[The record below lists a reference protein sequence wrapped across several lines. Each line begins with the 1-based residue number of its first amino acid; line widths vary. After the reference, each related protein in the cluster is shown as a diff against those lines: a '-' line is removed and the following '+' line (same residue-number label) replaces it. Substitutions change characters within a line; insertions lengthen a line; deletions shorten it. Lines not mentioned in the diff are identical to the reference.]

1 MTYRVL
7 VVCTANV
14 CRSPMAAALLAHH
27 AFNLGVDIEV
37 RSAGT
42 QSHNLRVDPAAVA
55 VMNEHGLDIA
65 QHAPRKMD
73 RAIIDTEGAD
83 LVVGMTREHLRTIA
97 TTSPGVFQRAFT
109 AKEMVRSL
117 GVMGVDRQGT
127 LADLLTDLGQGRSAR
142 NLMGDNP
149 ADDVADPY
157 GQSVAVHRACASELD
172 DLMRAIAAAIA
183 SVAA

>member
-1 MTYRVL
+1 
-7 VVCTANV
+7 
-14 CRSPMAAALLAHH
+14 MAAALLAHH
-27 AFNLGVDIEV
+27 AFNLGIDIDV

-42 QSHNLRVDPAAVA
+42 QSHNLPVDPAAVA

-65 QHAPRKMD
+65 QHVPRKMD
-73 RAIIDTEGAD
+73 RAIIDTDGAD

>member
-1 MTYRVL
+1 
-7 VVCTANV
+7 
-14 CRSPMAAALLAHH
+14 MAAALLAHH

-127 LADLLTDLGQGRSAR
+127 LVDLLTDLGQGRSAR

-157 GQSVAVHRACASELD
+157 GQSVAVHRVCASGLD
-172 DLMRAIAAAIA
+172 DLMRAIAAALA